1 MKNYCLKHSTAV
13 TRLVPFVPLVL
24 ECMCLPNM
32 QKYIFKAIFDI
43 KSKVFVNPHA
53 VPPLVPWSQP
63 IKVIQTDCQVTLS
76 GLRPSSAK
84 FQKFRVIILAEVIKE
99 WKRTSCSGKVT
110 NTSELSHNWQWALL
124 RFVYFREEKSPF
136 YL

>member
-13 TRLVPFVPLVL
+13 TRLVPFVPLFL

-53 VPPLVPWSQP
+53 VPPLVP
-63 IKVIQTDCQVTLS
+63 
-76 GLRPSSAK
+76 
-84 FQKFRVIILAEVIKE
+84 
-99 WKRTSCSGKVT
+99 
-110 NTSELSHNWQWALL
+110 
-124 RFVYFREEKSPF
+124 
-136 YL
+136 